1 MEDIMFITLL
11 VANFIVSFIVCFII
25 AQIFKSPINKIMQR
39 LIAEDIYIT
48 WGKYMTFAIYVVGI
62 SGGVRIWDLEKYITP
77 SSTDTTIV
85 ELTYERW
92 VLEIY
97 RTIIGT
103 LQSNAWM
110 LLLFFIF
117 TLIAYVIVRGMEL
130 RRPKKDTL
138 S

>member
-1 MEDIMFITLL
+1 
-11 VANFIVSFIVCFII
+11 
-25 AQIFKSPINKIMQR
+25 MQR
-39 LIAEDIYIT
+39 LIAEEIFST
-48 WGKYMTFAIYVVGI
+48 WSKYMTFAIYVVGI

-77 SSTDTTIV
+77 QSTTTTII
-85 ELTYERW
+85 ELTSERW

-130 RRPKKDTL
+130 RKQTKK
-138 S
+138 

>member
-1 MEDIMFITLL
+1 MFITLL
-11 VANFIVSFIVCFII
+11 VANFLVSFTVCFII
-25 AQIFKSPINKIMQR
+25 ARIFQNPINKIMQR

-77 SSTDTTIV
+77 RNQDGTIL
-85 ELTYERW
+85 ELTSDRW

-97 RTIIGT
+97 RTIIET
-103 LQSNAWM
+103 LQSDAWM

-117 TLIAYVIVRGMEL
+117 TLIAYVIVKGMEL
-130 RRPKKDTL
+130 RRKV
-138 S
+138 